1 MAQSGRAP
9 AWGVGGRRF
18 ESDHPDQKNKRVVNT
33 STETSVNNSFALN
46 SRVDL
51 SEVLTSF
58 IYSSAHKSPKTIKTL
73 QETLLP
79 FIVYLHRHGIDHHLA
94 ITRQHVEG
102 FIRDISQGRR
112 GKALSPASVF
122 AFTKDVRAFINY
134 VADEWAP
141 EDWPNP
147 VRRIKCRRPQV
158 FIRPLSREQLVRLFE
173 LAETTASSQII
184 AANRQEESKP
194 GMKLLP
200 SLQLIKLMAGLAH
213 PRPPGNSS
221 PKVIG

>member
-73 QETLLP
+73 QETLPP

-102 FIRDISQGRR
+102 FIREISQGRR
-112 GKALSPASVF
+112 GKPLSSASVF

-141 EDWPNP
+141 ED
-147 VRRIKCRRPQV
+147 R
-158 FIRPLSREQLVRLFE
+158 
-173 LAETTASSQII
+173 T
-184 AANRQEESKP
+184 
-194 GMKLLP
+194 
-200 SLQLIKLMAGLAH
+200 
-213 PRPPGNSS
+213 
-221 PKVIG
+221 